1 MRNGPY
7 IQAACFCEMI
17 LEDKTGVL
25 SLLRI
30 IDTLNH
36 SAQVSDLSEP
46 MQPFTFVLKFVLML
60 KSGEA
65 RGRHMIKIV
74 PELPSGELREP
85 VTIPAH
91 LNGED
96 SGQNV
101 VADLAFEFTLE
112 GLYWFNVYFDEELI
126 TALPIRIRYNP
137 IVAAGAVHP

>member
-1 MRNGPY
+1 
-7 IQAACFCEMI
+7 MI
-17 LEDKTGVL
+17 LEDKSGVL

-36 SAQVSDLSEP
+36 STPVSDLSAP
-46 MQPFTFVLKFVLML
+46 MQPFTYALKFVLML

-65 RGRHMIKIV
+65 RGRHSIKII

-96 SGQNV
+96 SGQNI

-112 GLYWFNVYFDEELI
+112 GLYWFNVYFDDEPL
-126 TALPIRIRYNP
+126 TSLPLRIRYNP
-137 IVAAGAVHP
+137 IPAAGAAHA